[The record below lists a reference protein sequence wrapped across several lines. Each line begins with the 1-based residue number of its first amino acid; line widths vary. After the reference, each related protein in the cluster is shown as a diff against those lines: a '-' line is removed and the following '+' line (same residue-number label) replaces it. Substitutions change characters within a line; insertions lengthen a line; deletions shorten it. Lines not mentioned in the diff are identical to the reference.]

1 MKRIFLFLAAAAATL
16 ASCVKENTL
25 APEQTSDN
33 LVTIKALATK
43 TTLDGNAVVWEQ
55 DDEIAV
61 VLEGV
66 VDAVNFEID
75 GAVNGASAKFVGTIA
90 PETEYNS
97 AYAVYPVSAYS
108 VEGGVGKISHTL
120 PETQTGVVTSGMIL
134 SSALLDAEQLKAG
147 NATASFHNA
156 LALVKVVVPAG
167 VKEVSLKSSDDAL
180 AGTLT
185 FNEPNVDGI
194 MTRAENGTKRTVTLS
209 TGSELAAGTHNL
221 LVYPGIAHTLTL
233 TMVGT
238 DGAEYTNAVSEI
250 SFNAGEYRTIDLT
263 QIFKVATDDLHVVLP
278 AGGTVEVPVV
288 TTDAYEYQVSLSTGA
303 DAWVS
308 YVLPTKGFHK
318 ETITF
323 TVAEN
328 TTGADREAT
337 VTITW
342 ADSKT
347 KTFTI
352 QQKNVYMDFVT
363 DTNGD
368 PIQWEETFGVYK
380 NAADANAGTN
390 AVSTYKNIFTIEL
403 SDDFSKGTYLVKNIF
418 KAASYSDNNGQP
430 VTNKGGQFY
439 ANYEAGKL
447 TLLRANSVNCYGF
460 TSDVVILYDEEN
472 NTFSAEPL
480 NGYDYSTYR
489 SCYIGGYTAVIKV
502 EEPETPGDDSD
513 PIAGTWDVT
522 CSFTGF
528 GNVWGSMSEQT
539 GTLHISKSSD
549 NYVIDEF
556 MDSQVTWTLS
566 QSGDNFTCS
575 AIQGASG
582 ETFTLSY
589 DKVNNILTTSAGVV
603 YTDWSTFKFAN
614 LVATKQGGGA
624 VNPLEAFVGT
634 WSESFNN
641 TYWMGGGQY
650 NNERN
655 ITVSISE
662 DKLLFENM
670 FVISYGGGSY
680 YGTLSDDGKILTL
693 EDASPSGHKGFGPL
707 SYSPTNPILLNV
719 SEGNLIG
726 SDAIPFGYLQNYVAT
741 KN

>member
-1 MKRIFLFLAAAAATL
+1 MKKVYLFLAAVVAAL
-16 ASCVKENTL
+16 SSCMQEGALVPVEQENK
-25 APEQTSDN
+25 
-33 LVTIKALATK
+33 VTIKAVAGDTK
-43 TTLDGNAVVWEQ
+43 TLLDGTSVVWEQ
-55 DDEIAV
+55 EDQLAV
-61 VLEGV
+61 LLKGEETTI
-66 VDAVNFEID
+66 VNFAVEGEVD
-75 GAVNGASAKFVGTIA
+75 GANATFTGTIA
-90 PETEYNS
+90 PELEYTA
-97 AYAVYPVSAYS
+97 AYAVYPASAYT
-108 VEGGVGKISHTL
+108 VDGGVGKISHTL
-120 PETQTGVVTSGMIL
+120 PETQTGVITSGMNL
-134 SSALLDAEQLKAG
+134 SSALLNVEQLQAG
-147 NATASFHNA
+147 EAVGTFQNA
-156 LALVKVVVPAG
+156 LTLLQVVVPAG
-167 VKEVSLKSSDDAL
+167 VQSVSLHSSDDAL
-180 AGTLT
+180 VGALT
-185 FNEPNVDGI
+185 FNEPNADGVL
-194 MTRAENGTKRTVTLS
+194 TRAGSGTKRTVTLS
-209 TGSELAAGTHNL
+209 TGSELAQGTHSL

-238 DGAEYTNAVSEI
+238 DGAEYTSAVSEI
-250 SFNAGEYRTIDLT
+250 RFNAGEYRTIDLT
-263 QIFKVATDDLHVVLP
+263 EIFNVATDEVRVVLP

-288 TTDAYEYQVSLSTGA
+288 TTGADYQVSLSSGA
-303 DAWVS
+303 ESWLT
-308 YVLPTKGFHK
+308 YELPTKSFHK
-318 ETITF
+318 ETIVF
-323 TVAEN
+323 TVAKN
-328 TTGADREAT
+328 DTGADREAT
-337 VTITW
+337 VTITCGEK
-342 ADSKT
+342 S

-352 QQKNVYMDFVT
+352 KQKNIFVDFLN
-363 DTNGD
+363 DENGD

-380 NAADANAGTN
+380 NEADANAGTN

-460 TSDVVILYDEEN
+460 TSDVVILYNEEN

-489 SCYIGGYTAVIKV
+489 SCYIGGYTAAVKV

-513 PIAGTWDVT
+513 PIAGTWT
-522 CSFTGF
+522 LTAGEMGTGTGF
-528 GNVWGSMSEQT
+528 GDAPTSLVGKTMVISGSGGNYTIDTIDGKTYSLKGTFDGNILSALKNGVTLKFVYDSESK
-539 GTLHISKSSD
+539 TLTQEG
-549 NYVIDEF
+549 EF
-556 MDSQVTWTLS
+556 MNWSDP
-566 QSGDNFTCS
+566 
-575 AIQGASG
+575 AIR
-582 ETFTLSY
+582 
-589 DKVNNILTTSAGVV
+589 NI
-603 YTDWSTFKFAN
+603 
-614 LVATKQGGGA
+614 VATKQGGGA

-641 TYWMGGGQY
+641 EYWMGSGQY

-680 YGTLSDDGKILTL
+680 YGTLSNDGKILTL

-726 SDAIPFGYLQNYVAT
+726 SDAKPFGYLQNYVAT